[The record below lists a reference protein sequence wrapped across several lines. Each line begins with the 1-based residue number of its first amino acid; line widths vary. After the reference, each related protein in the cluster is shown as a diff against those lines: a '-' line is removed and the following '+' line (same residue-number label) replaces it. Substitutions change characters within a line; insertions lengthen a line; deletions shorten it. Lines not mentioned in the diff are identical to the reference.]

1 MRIKSLLLK
10 EGIFANT
17 DTFSDFTL
25 IHSKQNSKG
34 KSTYLR
40 LLFYALGY
48 AIPSMKGLEYSRIYS
63 EIVLSE
69 RGREFK
75 IVRSLNSMTVENNED
90 NTKLIYAL
98 PSEHTAFLSYIF
110 DSDKIKI
117 LNNILG
123 IMYVI

>member
-98 PSEHTAFLSYIF
+98 PSEHTAFLS
-110 DSDKIKI
+110 
-117 LNNILG
+117 
-123 IMYVI
+123 